1 MQAGVGEVPVLVGVV
16 RVAAP
21 PPPRPAGPTVQEW
34 GCGYCCVCG
43 LVGGSKFRRRISR
56 GKQI

>member
-43 LVGGSKFRRRISR
+43 LVGG
-56 GKQI
+56 KQI